1 MTSAR
6 EDGHARGDDRARLNG
21 RGHDHGRD
29 RGHDDETYR
38 FSCVLVRGWGIVVS
52 RSLSLNLRP
61 PRIEVNHLKLAFFS
75 NQHLPMPIMADKTI
89 KTNNDPIQT
98 HG

>member
-6 EDGHARGDDRARLNG
+6 DDGHARGDDRARVG
-21 RGHDHGRD
+21 G

-38 FSCVLVRGWGIVVS
+38 FSCVLVMGWGIVVS
-52 RSLSLNLRP
+52 RPLFLNLRP

-89 KTNNDPIQT
+89 KTNKDPIQT